1 VRHRDNWLAKHIAPL
16 KTVARRLT
24 LTFLLIAAFGLM
36 LVGKAETVIVENSRV
51 AVSDMMAPILDV
63 LSRPVTFI
71 KDLAEEITELVNMRQ
86 QNADLR
92 RENEKLQRW
101 RQQNEILEAENAN
114 LRSLLN
120 FVPEAAVSQITA
132 RVIADEGGAFLR
144 TVMVNTGMR
153 SGLRKGL
160 VAVAGLGLVGRV
172 AEAGDRSARILLLTD
187 LNSRVPVLIESSRHR
202 AVMAGDNSDWPRLV
216 YLAPNAIIA
225 PGDRV
230 VTSGHGGVFPPGIP
244 VGIVSVAKD
253 GSLRVK
259 PHVDFTRLEHV
270 RILDY
275 GLEGMVSLP
284 PTGKA
289 RLVDR

>member
-1 VRHRDNWLAKHIAPL
+1 MRHRDNWLAKHIAPL

>member
-1 VRHRDNWLAKHIAPL
+1 MRYRDNWLAKYITPL
-16 KTVARRLT
+16 KVAARRLT

-36 LVGKAETVIVENSRV
+36 LVGKAETVLVENSRA
-51 AVSDMMAPILDV
+51 AVSDMMAPVLDA
-63 LSRPVTFI
+63 LSRPIAAVEGVV
-71 KDLAEEITELVNMRQ
+71 DGVRELVYLRQ
-86 QNADLR
+86 ENADLR
-92 RENEKLQRW
+92 RENEELQKW

-120 FVPEAAVSQITA
+120 FIPEAAVAQITA

-144 TVMVNTGMR
+144 TVMVNTGTR

-160 VAVAGLGLVGRV
+160 VAVAGRGLVGRV

-202 AVMAGDNSDWPRLV
+202 AVMAGDNSDWPRLI
-216 YLAPNAIIA
+216 YLAPNAVVS

-244 VGIVSVAKD
+244 VGIVSVAAD

-270 RILDY
+270 RVLDY

>member
-1 VRHRDNWLAKHIAPL
+1 MRHRDNWLAKYIAPL
-16 KTVARRLT
+16 KATARRLT

-36 LVGKAETVIVENSRV
+36 LVGKAETVLVENSRV
-51 AVSDMMAPILDV
+51 AVSDILAPVLDA
-63 LSRPVTFI
+63 LSRPVSVI
-71 KDLAEEITELVNMRQ
+71 EDMADGMIELVNLRR

-92 RENEKLQRW
+92 RENEKLQKW

-120 FVPEAAVSQITA
+120 FVPEAAVAQITA

-144 TVMVNTGMR
+144 TVMVNTGVR

-216 YLAPNAIIA
+216 YLAPNATVA

-244 VGIVSVAKD
+244 VGVVSVAAD

-270 RILDY
+270 RVLDY